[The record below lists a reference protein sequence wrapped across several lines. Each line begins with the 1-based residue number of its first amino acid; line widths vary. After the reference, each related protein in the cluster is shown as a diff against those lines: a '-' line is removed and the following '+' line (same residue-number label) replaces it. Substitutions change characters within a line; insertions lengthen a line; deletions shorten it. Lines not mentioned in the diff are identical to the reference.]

1 MTEQPIEARAD
12 LGFIRYGMV
21 WEDADVLCRA
31 LRPRARGGRL
41 LSIASAGGNSLALL
55 SLDPR
60 EVVAVD
66 LNPAQLACLDLR
78 LAAFQGLEHGPLLAF
93 LGVTEDPRRLQA
105 YARLRKRLRLE
116 SREWWDRHPSLV
128 EAGIIH
134 AGKLERFLRGYRWLL
149 HRLVHP
155 PKRVQELLSERDAAG
170 RLNYFES
177 VWNSRRWRLLNRLA
191 FSRRLLGRLGRDPE
205 FFRHAGRDVTSGPNR
220 RLDLALAAP
229 GAHLN
234 PYLAYHLTGTYSLKA
249 LPLYLRPALF
259 KSLRRRV
266 DRVRLH
272 LGPVESA
279 PGRFRGFNL
288 SNIFEYM
295 APAQHA
301 SIYNALLDKAEPG
314 ARLAYW
320 NLHVDRVCPPGSR
333 SRIRFLKRLS
343 AALHKRDQA
352 WAYRA
357 FHVDAVRA

>member
-1 MTEQPIEARAD
+1 MKAAGIEQRAD
-12 LGFIRYGMV
+12 WGFIRYGMV
-21 WEDADVLCRA
+21 WEDADVLCAA
-31 LRPRARGGRL
+31 LKPVARGRRL

-60 EVVAVD
+60 EVLAVD

-78 LAAFQGLEHGPLLAF
+78 MAAMQGLEHGPLLAF
-93 LGVTEDPRRLQA
+93 LGVTEYDRRLQA
-105 YARLRKRLRLE
+105 YGRLRKRLQSA
-116 SREWWDRHPSLV
+116 SRDWWDGHRALI

-155 PKRVQELLSERDAAG
+155 PERVRELLSERDAAG
-170 RLNYFES
+170 RANYVES
-177 VWNSRRWRLLNRLA
+177 VWKSRRWRWLNRLA

-205 FFRHAGRDVTSGPNR
+205 FFRHAGKDVTSGPNG
-220 RLDLALAAP
+220 RLDRALASP
-229 GAHLN
+229 RAHLN
-234 PYLAYHLTGTYSLKA
+234 PYLTYHLTGSYSPRA
-249 LPLYLRPALF
+249 LPLYLRPGLF
-259 KSLRRRV
+259 KALRRRL

-279 PGRFRGFNL
+279 PGSYGGFNL

-295 APAQHA
+295 APAQHQA
-301 SIYNALLDKAEPG
+301 VYGALLAKALPR

-320 NLHVDRVCPPGSR
+320 NLHVERACPPALR
-333 SRIRFLKRLS
+333 PRVRPLRRLS
-343 AALHKRDQA
+343 TALHRADQA

-357 FHVDAVRA
+357 FHVDAVRP